1 MTREQ
6 TRNAFL
12 TAAYALAGGDPVITR
27 PQVLEAA
34 ASGGV
39 PNPAWLTNDPAYRAG
54 RGQYRLPPMHQAS
67 RAAAPVVPVTAAAAP
82 VTATASEEQPCGPEP
97 VHAGD

>member
-12 TAAYALAGGDPVITR
+12 TAAYALTGGEPVITR

-34 ASGGV
+34 AKAGV

-54 RGQYRLPPMHQAS
+54 RGQYRLPPVHQAS
-67 RAAAPVVPVTAAAAP
+67 RAAAPVVAVTPAAAP
-82 VTATASEEQPCGPEP
+82 VTS
-97 VHAGD
+97 VSF